1 VIRRALT
8 RRCAAAA
15 LDASGLVERLAALA
29 APHLPQLTARDT
41 TLALDALARLKA
53 TGGGAPPCPAVV
65 VGLAARAA
73 QLAGALEASQLPL
86 VLWALAVLRC
96 LRSQAAVAAFD
107 TAIARHAAALSP
119 QACPD
124 TAFSCT
130 GPPAVSV
137 GTTRRTALAKLSPCE
152 VSACL
157 HLNALGEC
165 SGCVPA
171 FEHRHMLFFW
181 WTYVLP

>member
-1 VIRRALT
+1 MT

-65 VGLAARAA
+65 VGLAVRAA
-73 QLAGALEASQLPL
+73 QLAGVLEASQLPL

-96 LRSQAAVAAFD
+96 LRSEAAVAAFD

-130 GPPAVSV
+130 VFPVAVSEAT
-137 GTTRRTALAKLSPCE
+137 GALRRQKVSPCR
-152 VSACL
+152 VSCL
-157 HLNALGEC
+157 PEF
-165 SGCVPA
+165 GCVREGRGRAP
-171 FEHRHMLFFW
+171 FLEHMLYIFECAW
-181 WTYVLP
+181 